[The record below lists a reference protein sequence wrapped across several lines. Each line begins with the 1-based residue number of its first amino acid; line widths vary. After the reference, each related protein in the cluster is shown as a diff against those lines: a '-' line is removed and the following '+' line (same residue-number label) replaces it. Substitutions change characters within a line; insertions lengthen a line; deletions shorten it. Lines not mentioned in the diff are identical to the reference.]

1 MQRRKEEYQ
10 KDLERLRDAQR
21 KLERDR
27 GIVQQQLEKMEEARL
42 TEVSRDTSKIVTVM
56 VISVVRRLHGK
67 HSMGRKRVCVLLND
81 TSAGFVFTETVRS
94 QEA

>member
-42 TEVSRDTSKIVTVM
+42 TEVSRDTSKIVAVM
-56 VISVVRRLHGK
+56 VISVVPRLHGK